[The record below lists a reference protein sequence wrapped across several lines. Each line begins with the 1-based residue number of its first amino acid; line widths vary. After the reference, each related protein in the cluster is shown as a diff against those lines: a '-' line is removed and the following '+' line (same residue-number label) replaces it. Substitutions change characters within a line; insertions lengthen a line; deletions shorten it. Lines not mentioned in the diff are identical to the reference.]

1 MLAAVAAVGISALA
15 VADET
20 VVEHRVES
28 DQHAVEVAPAP
39 NERTVEERTVTQGA
53 PVVKKRTDTVVT
65 TSDNDNDDDDNDND

>member
-1 MLAAVAAVGISALA
+1 MIRSLLTVMLAAVAAVGISALA

-39 NERTVEERTVTQGA
+39 LLNSV
-53 PVVKKRTDTVVT
+53 D
-65 TSDNDNDDDDNDND
+65 